1 MLVSKLIDIDYGPA
15 NSWWHTPED
24 TLHKLSAHSF
34 QVRGD
39 VLVPGRPPDP
49 VRLTLVSRSST
60 EFRLMP
66 PALRGKVLMTT
77 DKAH

>member
-39 VLVPGRPPDP
+39 VLVPGRPPDHA
-49 VRLTLVSRSST
+49 RLTLVNGVSLDAAST
-60 EFRLMP
+60 QR
-66 PALRGKVLMTT
+66 
-77 DKAH
+77 